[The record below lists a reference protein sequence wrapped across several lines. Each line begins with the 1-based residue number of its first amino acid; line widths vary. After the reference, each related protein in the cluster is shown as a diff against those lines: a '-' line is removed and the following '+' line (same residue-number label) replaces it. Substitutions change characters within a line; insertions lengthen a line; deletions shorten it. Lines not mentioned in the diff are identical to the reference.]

1 MSDTVMEATE
11 QIVTLTPSALKQV
24 RFLIEKQNR
33 GDLCLRIGV
42 KGGGCSWLSY
52 VMSLEEAPT
61 ARDHVFTIDGLTV
74 LVDKKSAQF
83 VSGLNLDYS
92 VKNLLEGGWKY
103 SNPNAQ
109 RSFWAGKRSGG
120 GDDRVNEYFMQ

>member
-1 MSDTVMEATE
+1 MSDTILEATE
-11 QIVTLTPSALKQV
+11 PIVTLTPAAVKQV

-42 KGGGCSWLSY
+42 KGGGCSGLSY
-52 VMSLEEAPT
+52 IMNLEEAPT
-61 ARDHVFTIDGLTV
+61 ARDHVFQIDGLTV
-74 LVDKKSAQF
+74 LVDRKSAQF

-109 RSFWAGKRSGG
+109 RSCGCGTSFTPK
-120 GDDRVNEYFMQ
+120 